1 MAALARD
8 TEGYSGSDLRNLCVA
23 AAYRPIREVLERD
36 GVWTDDLE
44 RLRRSVRDVRPQ
56 SGASL
61 RLAS

>member
-1 MAALARD
+1 MA
-8 TEGYSGSDLRNLCVA
+8 
-23 AAYRPIREVLERD
+23 REVLERD

-44 RLRRSVRDVRPQ
+44 LVRRPVRDVRPQ